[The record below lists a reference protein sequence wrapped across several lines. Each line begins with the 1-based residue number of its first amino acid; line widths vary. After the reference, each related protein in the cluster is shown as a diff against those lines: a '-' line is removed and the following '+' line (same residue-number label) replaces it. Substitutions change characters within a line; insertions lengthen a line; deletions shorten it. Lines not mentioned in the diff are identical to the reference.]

1 MPSSSRKRN
10 KGQERKAKAKEA
22 AAAAHIYAGSKEC
35 SHMEINPTGKSDDK
49 LCSDFLLTFF
59 RSMVS
64 NKTHTTSAAAMLAL
78 NIAYRKFP
86 EAVNEYNLN
95 QVKKNILSNGVND
108 LLRGET
114 SRQFARGC
122 AAALM
127 AIDSYSPLSDVPLC
141 RLDERDA
148 KVLMR
153 NMDIMNGCYH
163 SLVKF
168 YVNRIPCN
176 CLDDLYA
183 KIRSTTPKMGV
194 CPNCKH
200 TKERNSMFTCT
211 GCERVQYCSKTC
223 QLEHV
228 PLHKENCKIWQSG
241 KFTYS

>member
-1 MPSSSRKRN
+1 M
-10 KGQERKAKAKEA
+10 
-22 AAAAHIYAGSKEC
+22 
-35 SHMEINPTGKSDDK
+35 
-49 LCSDFLLTFF
+49 
-59 RSMVS
+59 
-64 NKTHTTSAAAMLAL
+64 
-78 NIAYRKFP
+78 
-86 EAVNEYNLN
+86 
-95 QVKKNILSNGVND
+95 ND

-114 SRQFARGC
+114 SRQFAHGC

-200 TKERNSMFTCT
+200 TNERNSMFTCT